1 MNRAW
6 EDGAAVFERIRTRC
20 MHEMEGI
27 GCPREVF
34 VSSRDW
40 RDLAGY
46 VSAKARY
53 EPNAAPVSGI
63 QLMIDGNNLPVEVK
77 DIGRIV
83 LV

>member
-1 MNRAW
+1 MNRAL
-6 EDGAAVFERIRTRC
+6 EDGQVVFERIRSRC
-20 MHEMEGI
+20 MREMEGI
-27 GCPREVF
+27 GCPMEVF

-46 VSAKARY
+46 LNARARY
-53 EPNAAPVSGI
+53 EANSAPVHGVSI
-63 QLMIDGNNLPVEVK
+63 HIDGCNIPVEVK